1 MGIKKFR
8 RLKVQGTTGN
18 ISVAGMLRLLCSYGK
33 TGVFEIDGEKIKGR
47 IELNAGEIT
56 DAVIFAGTDKK
67 LGARASVIKLLTVLE
82 EGSFSYEEKTSEK
95 KESAGFCAEDLIMES
110 ARALYDGKKNLPGLK
125 DYLPPEN
132 EVLKIAKLSKNKKI
146 NLSFFSEEWN
156 MLTAFNGDVN
166 SGVVLDKA
174 GPEREKAAVILYGLV
189 SAGFLRRSRFK
200 IPEVSKIARDTM
212 GNIGS
217 AIVDNSFLKLK
228 IDKAR
233 MGMKDFLMLLNELEN
248 SFAEIAG
255 RTRAK
260 EIIEKI
266 WAASK

>member
-1 MGIKKFR
+1 
-8 RLKVQGTTGN
+8 VQGTTGN

-33 TGVFEIDGEKIKGR
+33 TGVFEIGGEKIKGR
-47 IELNAGEIT
+47 IELYKGDIT
-56 DAVIFAGTDKK
+56 DAVIFAGADKK
-67 LGARASVIKLLTVLE
+67 LPVKEAAVRLLTVLE
-82 EGSFSYEEKTSEK
+82 EGYFSFEEKTAIK
-95 KESAGFCAEDLIMES
+95 KETAGLCVEDLIMES
-110 ARALYDGKKNLPGLK
+110 ARALYREQKSIPQLK
-125 DYLPPEN
+125 DFIPPEN
-132 EVLKIAKLSKNKKI
+132 EVLKIARFSKGKKI
-146 NLSFFSEEWN
+146 SVVFFDDEWN
-156 MLTAFNGDVN
+156 MLTLFNGDVN
-166 SGVVLDKA
+166 SAAALN
-174 GPEREKAAVILYGLV
+174 GPGADRDRSQVILYALI

-200 IPEVSKIARDTM
+200 IPEVSKIARETM

-217 AIVDNSFLKLK
+217 AIVDNTFLKLK

>member
-1 MGIKKFR
+1 M
-8 RLKVQGTTGN
+8 QGTTGS
-18 ISVAGMLRLLCSYGK
+18 ISVAGMLRLLCSYAK
-33 TGVFEIDGEKIKGR
+33 TGVFDVDGEKIKGT
-47 IELNAGEIT
+47 IDLNNGEIT
-56 DAVIFAGTDKK
+56 GAIVYAGSAKKMTVREAAV
-67 LGARASVIKLLTVLE
+67 KLLAVLE
-82 EGSFSYEEKTSEK
+82 EGSFSFEEKQVIH
-95 KESAGFCAEDLIMES
+95 KEPAGLCVEDLILES
-110 ARALYDGKKNLPGLK
+110 ARSLYDSKSAGAQIK

-132 EVLKIAKLSKNKKI
+132 EILKIAKFSKGRKI
-146 NLSFFSEEWN
+146 SATFMEDEWN
-156 MLTAFNGDVN
+156 MLTAFTGDVN
-166 SGVVLDKA
+166 SGVVLDSFGA
-174 GPEREKAAVILYGLV
+174 GREKASVILYALI

-217 AIVDNSFLKLK
+217 AIVDNSFHKLK
-228 IDKAR
+228 IERAR

-260 EIIEKI
+260 DIIEKI